1 MNIMPRFIISLR
13 YTATVLFQLVFLF
26 VLLHISF
33 AIVKKPPK
41 EIKKKMEEHKILPDI
56 VDHPAKYELKL
67 KYFYE
72 HIPNFGNDLNPHDLD
87 APPYYVNFERRLD
100 VDEYYTMLMIDPDQP
115 SRAQPEEREWIHWL
129 VTNMW
134 GCSLLSGDT
143 IVRYLTPKPE
153 QGTGPH
159 RYIFFVFRQ
168 ADGEMNFDE
177 KIINNTRYDGD
188 LRGHFN
194 TKEFIK
200 RNRLGAPHAVNF
212 FYSEWQP
219 PPASTAL
226 PFTVVVDVEDVE
238 YQELWIP
245 EMNRTSP
252 SDDSR
257 KYEATTNTHTEDA

>member
-56 VDHPAKYELKL
+56 VDHPAKYELKVGL
-67 KYFYE
+67 
-72 HIPNFGNDLNPHDLD
+72 LSC
-87 APPYYVNFERRLD
+87 A
-100 VDEYYTMLMIDPDQP
+100 DPDQP